1 MTFRETCRRLLH
13 VFRVAEQRRR
23 GALILSIAAIVAACA
38 ESGTGPNDPGSI
50 EFAPFAAPALVLG
63 DTLRNVDGVATPVVA
78 LVRNLHGDILQD
90 IPIQYVY
97 ADASRDTSVKVD
109 SNGYVVSLKPLGSVT
124 VGTTVTPATTVRIAA
139 RFGEALQVIRTITIT
154 TRPDSVDRG
163 SATTVDT
170 LRAALPDSSNGL
182 ARNVSSALSVT
193 VRHLDTTSA
202 YVAVPTYLVKFEV
215 LLPAN
220 ATGDSTRGAFMVNDN
235 GIASSID
242 TTDGSGV
249 ATRYVRVRPSIF
261 PATTTPDSVVV
272 RATVTYR
279 PPSHRASDVTCCE
292 PSEASSRRH
301 AVRHSVAVTLR
312 QRRTASAGRHDQSVV
327 FRGRGKVRPPECVH
341 IQGERRVGAA
351 VTSHG
356 ARTRAARRA
365 WPQGTRR
372 GRGRARRAPFGKP
385 T

>member
-279 PPSHRASDVTCCE
+279 
-292 PSEASSRRH
+292 
-301 AVRHSVAVTLR
+301 
-312 QRRTASAGRHDQSVV
+312 GRNVKGSPIRITVPV
-327 FRGRGKVRPPECVH
+327 KK
-341 IQGERRVGAA
+341 
-351 VTSHG
+351 S
-356 ARTRAARRA
+356 
-365 WPQGTRR
+365 
-372 GRGRARRAPFGKP
+372 
-385 T
+385 